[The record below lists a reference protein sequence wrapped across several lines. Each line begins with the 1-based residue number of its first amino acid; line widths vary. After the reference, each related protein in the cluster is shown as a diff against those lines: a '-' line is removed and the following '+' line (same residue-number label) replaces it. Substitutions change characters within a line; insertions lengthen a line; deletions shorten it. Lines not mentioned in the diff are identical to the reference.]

1 MLRRTQGSFQFSTIL
16 RSVLPQSFLER
27 EGLNPISATCL
38 QAICCNFT
46 KFSARAQVGGW
57 LAKAVVGG
65 GMNATNVRNF
75 RCEPSQRIQ
84 WRQQRL
90 LQTKMYVIGQNCKH
104 WTHEKGIICY
114 KSETLSVT
122 LAVCQKLGFE
132 FPAESFWCC
141 AAVLFSLN
149 NNLFLFSLFFVK
161 LKMCGDS
168 VVVSRIFRS
177 LKAKVKKC
185 KLQTFVVCIYAVLP
199 SLRVWI

>member
-38 QAICCNFT
+38 QAICCNLT

-75 RCEPSQRIQ
+75 RCEPTDSVKATKATADLNVRNQTK
-84 WRQQRL
+84 
-90 LQTKMYVIGQNCKH
+90 LQTLNT
-104 WTHEKGIICY
+104 WKGIICY
-114 KSETLSVT
+114 KSETLSAT
-122 LAVCQKLGFE
+122 LAAWQKCVFE

-149 NNLFLFSLFFVK
+149 NNFFLFSFFIVK

-185 KLQTFVVCIYAVLP
+185 KLQTFVVCIYSVLP